1 MELRPSGKIAVG
13 IVAGLG
19 TIGALHLF
27 LFKDRATAYG
37 EARSRYDTTI
47 STYTGLGSA
56 PSTDSTAE
64 FKYQALKFR
73 LSYWEAVSNLR
84 VYVPR
89 LFYPDP
95 AKVTVPQMRQPIW
108 DALAELDKRRI
119 EGNAGNGP
127 KLPFLSG
134 SNASWGLTD
143 TLPPRYSRQGIA
155 VEDDVTNLVN
165 EDKLIKSLD
174 ETSPVY
180 RQRVAGFG
188 RLLAGLGVNP
198 VQRDYVEKE
207 YGINAGILYML
218 NRLQQVE
225 KALPSDYFAGK
236 TRDERMQMLYDLFQ
250 IKWPLDTLGNEN
262 PTLGQRQME
271 ALLLMVDA
279 GKAAGIDEFSFAKLH
294 PVREI
299 FWQDP
304 ETILSAAPTP
314 VSGGAFAGGGGGGGL
329 LDEAFMNDPTMG
341 GGDPL
346 PGGRDGGG
354 RQAVGPAAPVQ
365 AGESVAFGTP
375 IEVRFKGT
383 NQAVA
388 TFIYSLTASR
398 SPFELDR
405 LRIITARNEE
415 GKVNVEAY
423 FNVIAYA
430 RIAGGTTEGNIDVNI
445 VTAKQQLAEVA
456 LTQGVR
462 KFAVADGF
470 VIKDGETYR
479 LAAPS
484 PTAIPG
490 APTPVAPPPAPP
502 AQ

>member
-13 IVAGLG
+13 IIAGLG
-19 TIGALHLF
+19 TIGALHMF
-27 LFKDRATAYG
+27 LFKDRAAAYA
-37 EARSRYDTTI
+37 EAKGRYESTLG
-47 STYTGLGSA
+47 TYTNLGSA
-56 PSTDSTAE
+56 PRTDSTSE
-64 FKYQALKFR
+64 FRYQTLKFR
-73 LSYWEAVSNLR
+73 LTFWESVSNLR

-95 AKVTVPQMRQPIW
+95 AKVTLTQMRQQIW
-108 DALAELDKRRI
+108 DSIAELEKRRLD
-119 EGNAGNGP
+119 GNAGNGP
-127 KLPFLSG
+127 KLPFLAG
-134 SNASWGLTD
+134 ANASWGLTD
-143 TLPPRYSRQGIA
+143 ALPTRYSRQGIA

-180 RQRVAGFG
+180 KQRVAGFG
-188 RLLAGLGVNP
+188 RLLAGLGLNP

-207 YGINAGILYML
+207 YGPNAAILYTL

-236 TRDERMQMLYDLFQ
+236 TRDERMQTLYDLFQ
-250 IKWPLDTLGNEN
+250 IKWPVGSDGLEN
-262 PTLGQRQME
+262 TTLGQRQFE
-271 ALLLMVDA
+271 AVIQMVDA
-279 GKAAGIDEFSFAKLH
+279 GKAAGIDEFSFVKLH

-304 ETILSAAPTP
+304 EKILNATPTP
-314 VSGGAFAGGGGGGGL
+314 VAGGGGGGGL
-329 LDEAFMNDPTMG
+329 MDEAFLMDPTMMD

-346 PGGRDGGG
+346 GGG
-354 RQAVGPAAPVQ
+354 RGAGAAPAAGAAKPAQV
-365 AGESVAFGTP
+365 GESVAFGVP
-375 IEVRFKGT
+375 IETRFKGT

-388 TFIYSLTASR
+388 SFLYSLTASR

-430 RIAGGTTEGNIDVNI
+430 KMAGADTEGHIEANI
-445 VTAKQQLAEVA
+445 VNTKRQMAEVA
-456 LTQGVR
+456 LSAGAR
-462 KFAVADGF
+462 ELAVADGL
-470 VIKDGETYR
+470 VAKDGSNYK
-479 LAAPS
+479 LVAPS
-484 PTAIPG
+484 PTVIPG
-490 APTPVAPPPAPP
+490 APTPVAPPPPP